1 MIRALFAISFTF
13 LFLLVLGPPLL
24 IHSRLVGN
32 ADLVYRVGVWGCK
45 FALWLAGVQ
54 LEVRGREKIPADR
67 AVVYMPNHQSNCD
80 PPAVIAVLPRVA
92 VLVKNE
98 FCRTP
103 VLGRAMLQ
111 VGFIPV
117 DRKNRERA
125 LQAIEAA
132 VESLAAGRS
141 FMVFPEGTRSPDG
154 RLQPLKKGAFVM
166 AIKAQVPI
174 VPISVSG
181 SSRIMQKGR
190 FVIRPGLVRITI
202 HEAIPTQDCS
212 MEGRRAIMERTRCA
226 ILSGLADNEWPV
238 GERPSISPP
247 RPPQTASGS

>member
-1 MIRALFAISFTF
+1 MIRALFAIFFTF
-13 LFLLVLGPPLL
+13 LFFLVLGPPLL

-45 FALWLAGVQ
+45 FALWLAGVR

-80 PPAVIAVLPRVA
+80 PPAVIAVLPRVV
-92 VLVKNE
+92 VLVKKE
-98 FCRTP
+98 FFRTP

-125 LQAIEAA
+125 VQAIEAA
-132 VESLAAGRS
+132 VKSLQAGRS
-141 FMVFPEGTRSPDG
+141 FMVFPEGTRSRDG

-166 AIKAQVPI
+166 AIKAQAPI

-181 SSRIMQKGR
+181 SSRIMRKGS
-190 FVIRPGLVRITI
+190 FVIRPGVVRI
-202 HEAIPTQDCS
+202 DRKS
-212 MEGRRAIMERTRCA
+212 
-226 ILSGLADNEWPV
+226 V
-238 GERPSISPP
+238 V
-247 RPPQTASGS
+247 